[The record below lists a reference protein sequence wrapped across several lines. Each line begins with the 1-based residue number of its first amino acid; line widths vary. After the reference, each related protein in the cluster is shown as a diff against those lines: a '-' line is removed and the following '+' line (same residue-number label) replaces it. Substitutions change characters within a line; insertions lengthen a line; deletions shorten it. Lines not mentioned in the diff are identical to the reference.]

1 MSSGSF
7 APPEVLLVR
16 AAGSCSGRALCFYS
30 PKGALVMALLISVAP
45 AEQGWA
51 VRPEAL
57 AADLPFERGG
67 RAEAAARDL
76 ANRLA
81 ASGHAAEVRVFLRDG
96 AEAGRFLHP
105 ARAWAS

>member
-1 MSSGSF
+1 
-7 APPEVLLVR
+7 
-16 AAGSCSGRALCFYS
+16 
-30 PKGALVMALLISVAP
+30 MALLISVSP
-45 AEQGWA
+45 AEQGWS
-51 VRPEAL
+51 VRSEAL
-57 AADLPFERGG
+57 EAELTFERGA

-81 ASGHAAEVRVFLRDG
+81 ASGRAAEVRVFLRDG

>member
-1 MSSGSF
+1 MFRGRFRRPNS
-7 APPEVLLVR
+7 PLVR
-16 AAGSCSGRALCFYS
+16 APDAAH
-30 PKGALVMALLISVAP
+30 PKSDLRKELVMALLISVAP
-45 AEQGWA
+45 AEQGWS
-51 VRPEAL
+51 VRSEAL
-57 AADLPFERGG
+57 EAELTFERGG

-76 ANRLA
+76 ASRLA

>member
-1 MSSGSF
+1 LDQRSQF
-7 APPEVLLVR
+7 DLRKE
-16 AAGSCSGRALCFYS
+16 
-30 PKGALVMALLISVAP
+30 LVMALLISVAP

-51 VRPEAL
+51 VRSEAL
-57 AADLPFERGG
+57 EAELTFERGG

-81 ASGHAAEVRVFLRDG
+81 ASGHAAVVRVFLRDG

-105 ARAWAS
+105 ARWAS

>member
-1 MSSGSF
+1 
-7 APPEVLLVR
+7 
-16 AAGSCSGRALCFYS
+16 
-30 PKGALVMALLISVAP
+30 
-45 AEQGWA
+45 
-51 VRPEAL
+51 
-57 AADLPFERGG
+57 
-67 RAEAAARDL
+67 L